1 MARKSTI
8 QQLDPRLQEA
18 LNELLREGRHTLD
31 ELLADV
37 RAKFPQAD
45 VSRSA
50 IHRFSVPFK
59 EMLERMRQQ
68 QAMAG
73 ILVQELGEDPDDKA
87 GALMVQAI
95 TTLTTQASVMQA
107 GAEEV
112 DIDAVQKLARAAKD
126 VIATRKVSRQER
138 LAIEADAEERGRKKL
153 LAEQEANLTK
163 IAKTQG
169 MGQEQLDFWLKE
181 FLGVR

>member
-1 MARKSTI
+1 MGRKSSI
-8 QQLDPRLQEA
+8 SRLEPQARQYLEQLIRQ
-18 LNELLREGRHTLD
+18 GRHTLD

-59 EMLERMRQQ
+59 EMLERMHQQ

-107 GAEEV
+107 GADKV
-112 DIDAVQKLARAAKD
+112 DIGAVQKLARAAKD
-126 VIATRKVSRQER
+126 VIAARKVNRQER
-138 LAIEADAEERGRKKL
+138 LAIRQAARDEL
-153 LAEQEANLTK
+153 LAEQQERFKALGEEGDIDQGTL
-163 IAKTQG
+163 AKVIQAAYG
-169 MGQEQLDFWLKE
+169 L
-181 FLGVR
+181 

>member
-1 MARKSTI
+1 MGRKSSI
-8 QQLDPRLQEA
+8 SRLEPQARQYLEQLIRQ
-18 LNELLREGRHTLD
+18 GRHTLD

-59 EMLERMRQQ
+59 EMLERMHQQ

-112 DIDAVQKLARAAKD
+112 DIDAVQKLARAAKN
-126 VIATRKVSRQER
+126 VIAARKVNRQER
-138 LAIEADAEERGRKKL
+138 LAIRQAARDEL
-153 LAEQEANLTK
+153 LAEQQERFKALGEEGDIDQGTL
-163 IAKTQG
+163 AKVIQAAYG
-169 MGQEQLDFWLKE
+169 L
-181 FLGVR
+181 

>member
-1 MARKSTI
+1 MGRKSTI
-8 QQLDPRLQEA
+8 SRLEPQSRQYLEQLIRQ
-18 LNELLREGRHTLD
+18 GRHTLD
-31 ELLADV
+31 ELMVAM
-37 RAKFPQAD
+37 REKFPEVG

-50 IHRFSVPFK
+50 VHRFSVPFK

>member
-1 MARKSTI
+1 MGRKSSI
-8 QQLDPRLQEA
+8 SRLEPQARQYLEQLIRQ
-18 LNELLREGRHTLD
+18 GRHTLD
-31 ELLADV
+31 ELLLAM
-37 RAKFPQAD
+37 RAKFPETG

-59 EMLERMRQQ
+59 EMLERMHQQ

-126 VIATRKVSRQER
+126 VIAARKVNRQER
-138 LAIEADAEERGRKKL
+138 LAIRQAARDEL

>member
-1 MARKSTI
+1 MGRKSSI
-8 QQLDPRLQEA
+8 SRLEPQARQYLEQLIRQ
-18 LNELLREGRHTLD
+18 GRHTLD
-31 ELLADV
+31 ELLLAM
-37 RAKFPQAD
+37 RAKFPETG

-59 EMLERMRQQ
+59 EMLERIHQQ

-107 GAEEV
+107 GADEV
-112 DIDAVQKLARAAKD
+112 DIGAVAKLARAAKD
-126 VIATRKVSRQER
+126 VIAARKVSRQER
-138 LAIEADAEERGRKKL
+138 LAIEAEAEERGRKKL
-153 LAEQEANLTK
+153 LAEQQERFDALGEAGDIDQGTLTK
-163 IAKTQG
+163 VIKAAYG
-169 MGQEQLDFWLKE
+169 L
-181 FLGVR
+181 

>member
-1 MARKSTI
+1 MGRKSSI
-8 QQLDPRLQEA
+8 SRLEPQARQYLEQLIRQ
-18 LNELLREGRHTLD
+18 GRHTLD

-59 EMLERMRQQ
+59 EMLERMHQQ

-126 VIATRKVSRQER
+126 VIAARKVSRQER

-153 LAEQEANLTK
+153 LAEQEARFNALGESGDVDAGTL
-163 IAKTQG
+163 AKVIKAAYG
-169 MGQEQLDFWLKE
+169 L
-181 FLGVR
+181 

>member
-1 MARKSTI
+1 MGRKSSI
-8 QQLDPRLQEA
+8 SRLEPQARQYLEQLIRQ
-18 LNELLREGRHTLD
+18 GRHTLD

-153 LAEQEANLTK
+153 LEEQRAKLEAMPVKGGVTPETK
-163 IAKTQG
+163 QAIREA
-169 MGQEQLDFWLKE
+169 
-181 FLGVR
+181 LGIV

>member
-1 MARKSTI
+1 MGRKSTI
-8 QQLDPRLQEA
+8 SRLEPQARQYLEQLIRQ
-18 LNELLREGRHTLD
+18 GRHTLD
-31 ELLADV
+31 ELMVAM
-37 RAKFPQAD
+37 REKFPEVG

-50 IHRFSVPFK
+50 VHRFSVPFK

-68 QAMAG
+68 QARAG
-73 ILVQELGEDPDDKA
+73 ILVLELGEDPDDKA

-153 LAEQEANLTK
+153 LAEQQERFDALGEAGDIDQGTLTK
-163 IAKTQG
+163 VIKAAYG
-169 MGQEQLDFWLKE
+169 L
-181 FLGVR
+181 